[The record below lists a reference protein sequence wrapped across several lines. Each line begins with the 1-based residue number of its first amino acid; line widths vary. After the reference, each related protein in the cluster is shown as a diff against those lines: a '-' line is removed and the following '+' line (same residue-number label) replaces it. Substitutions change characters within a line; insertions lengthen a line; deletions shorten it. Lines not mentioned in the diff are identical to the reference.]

1 MTDDGKSVS
10 PLLQALY
17 EGRSEDVERLRRPD
31 LDLFE
36 AAALGDVPRLRE
48 LLDGGADPNEFAPDG
63 FTPLTLAAFFKHP
76 ETARLL
82 LERGA
87 DVHQRARHEQ
97 IKVLPIHSAAANGG
111 SVELVRMLLDA
122 GADVNA
128 EQPGGFRAIDAARQ
142 DGNAELEQLLLE
154 RGAD

>member
-1 MTDDGKSVS
+1 MSAT

-17 EGRSEDVERLRRPD
+17 EGRSEDVERLRGSGAE

-48 LLDGGADPNEFAPDG
+48 LLEVGADPNEFAPDG
-63 FTPLTLAAFFKHP
+63 FTPLTLAAFFKRP
-76 ETARLL
+76 AAVRLL

-87 DVHQRARHEQ
+87 DVHQRARNEQ
-97 IKVLPIHSAAANGG
+97 IQVLPIHSAAADGG
-111 SVELVRMLLDA
+111 SVEIVQMLLDA

-128 EQPGGFRAIDAARQ
+128 EQPGGFTAIDAARQ
-142 DGNAELEQLLLE
+142 EDNAELEQLLLE
-154 RGAD
+154 RGARG

>member
-1 MTDDGKSVS
+1 MTTS
-10 PLLQALY
+10 PLLLALY
-17 EGRSEDVERLRRPD
+17 EGRADDVERLRTESGP

-36 AAALGDVPRLRE
+36 ASALGDVDRLRD

-63 FTPLTLAAFFKHP
+63 FTPLTLAAFFNHP
-76 ETARLL
+76 EAVRLL

-87 DVHQRARHEQ
+87 DVHQRARNEQ

-111 SVELVRMLLDA
+111 SVEIVRALLDA

-128 EQPGGFRAIDAARQ
+128 QQPGGFRAIDAARQ
-142 DGNAELEQLLLE
+142 EGHEELERLLLE
-154 RGAD
+154 RGAQD